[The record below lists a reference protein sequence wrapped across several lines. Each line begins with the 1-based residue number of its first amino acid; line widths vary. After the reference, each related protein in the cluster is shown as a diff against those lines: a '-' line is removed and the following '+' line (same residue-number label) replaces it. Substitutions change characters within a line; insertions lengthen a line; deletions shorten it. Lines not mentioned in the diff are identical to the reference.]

1 MTGRHG
7 TTRPPRHGRT
17 LVAGAAG
24 ALGLGLLVFSL
35 GDVSIA
41 DDAESAS
48 PDSHAEPA
56 TSGATSHDGG
66 AAQVPGAQ
74 VVRAAAEEHGKP
86 YKYGADGPASFDCSG
101 LTQYVYAQFGVELPH
116 NSAAQYRA
124 VDHVAKAQMRRGDLV
139 FFHNQDGI
147 FHVGIYAGDKQV
159 WAAQNPGEDVRKH
172 SIWTDRFV
180 VGRP

>member
-1 MTGRHG
+1 MTGRHDAAR
-7 TTRPPRHGRT
+7 TRRHGRT

-24 ALGLGLLVFSL
+24 AVGLGLLVFSL
-35 GDVSIA
+35 SDVSIA
-41 DDAESAS
+41 DASETAS
-48 PDSHAEPA
+48 PDSRAAPA
-56 TSGATSHDGG
+56 PSDVTPHGRG

-74 VVRAAAEEHGKP
+74 VVRAAAQEQGEP
-86 YKYGADGPASFDCSG
+86 YKYGADGPVSFDCSG
-101 LTQYVYAQFGVELPH
+101 LTKHVYAQFGVELPH

-124 VDHVAKAQMRRGDLV
+124 VDHVAKAEMRRGDLV

-147 FHVGIYAGDKQV
+147 YHVGIYAGGRQV
-159 WAAQNPGEDVRKH
+159 WAAQNPGEDVRRH